1 VTVTSRTPAKPRM
14 TGAERREQ
22 ILDVTRDLA
31 ADRGFHALSIEA
43 VAREA
48 GITRPVIYGH
58 FDDLDGLLTALIDR
72 ESVRA
77 FDQLAQ
83 VLPRVDGAKTA
94 TDVFVAGLAGYLDVV
109 QRDPATW
116 RLLLMPVEGTPE
128 VLQDRIREGRDVAVS
143 QISAAIRDARLLG
156 DDLPDP
162 ELTAKML
169 SALSDESA
177 KLVLTDPENYPVDR
191 ILEHARWLLR
201 RLAA

>member
-1 VTVTSRTPAKPRM
+1 M
-14 TGAERREQ
+14 TGADRREQ

-31 ADRGFHALSIEA
+31 AERGFHALSIEA

-77 FDQLAQ
+77 FDQLAR
-83 VLPRVDGAKTA
+83 VLPRVDGATSA
-94 TDVFVAGLAGYLDVV
+94 VEVFVAGLAGYLDVV
-109 QRDPATW
+109 QRDPNTW
-116 RLLLMPVEGTPE
+116 RLLLMPVEGTPA
-128 VLQDRIREGRDVAVS
+128 VLRDRVREGREMAVG
-143 QISAAIRDARLLG
+143 QISEVIRSTGLLG
-156 DDLPDP
+156 DDLPDA

-177 KLVLTDPENYPVDR
+177 RLVLTDPGDYPTDR
-191 ILEHARWLLR
+191 ILAHARWLLR
-201 RLAA
+201 RLDA